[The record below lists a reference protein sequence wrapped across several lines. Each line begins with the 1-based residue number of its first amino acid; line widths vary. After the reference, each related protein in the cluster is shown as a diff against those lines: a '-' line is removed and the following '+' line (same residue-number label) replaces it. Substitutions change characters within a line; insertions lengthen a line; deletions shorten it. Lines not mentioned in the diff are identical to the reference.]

1 MLQLSMEYR
10 RNRLLRARVTAQ
22 FLVLAWFGA
31 SALSGVGFSASRSTG
46 GDSGQAAGVPASGQN
61 SEHIQQ
67 SVGTIKSIN
76 DAGIV
81 LAADSGEEVHVT
93 LQDSTRLLRVAPG
106 QKDLKSATPLQ
117 KQDLQTGDRVLVRGR
132 PSPDSSS
139 LAAVAVI
146 VMKQSDVAA
155 KQEKDREDWQK
166 RGVGGL
172 VTAVDSAAGTVS
184 ISMTSFSGSKTV
196 AIHTAKNTILRR
208 YAPNSVK
215 FDDAK
220 LAPIDQIKPGDQLRA
235 RGTKNE
241 DGSELAADEIVSG
254 TFRNLAGTIT
264 AVDPAANTLTLKDV
278 LSKQFVV
285 VKITPDAQ
293 LRKLPAEFA
302 QRIAMRLKGGAAA
315 GIPGAAAAG
324 MGGTSGGSGGGAGA
338 NARSQGGA
346 QFPGGPPGGMGEGR
360 RSGGPPDIQQILSRM
375 PPAKLAD
382 LNKGDAV
389 MIVSTEG
396 SASGEVNAITLLAGV
411 EPILTAAPSASQAL
425 MLSPWSLS
433 SSGVEAAASP

>member
-1 MLQLSMEYR
+1 MEYR
-10 RNRLLRARVTAQ
+10 WSLLSRARVLAQ
-22 FLVLAWFGA
+22 VLLLAWLGASVLSEVCFGA
-31 SALSGVGFSASRSTG
+31 SGSNGDGF
-46 GDSGQAAGVPASGQN
+46 GQAGATTSGQN
-61 SEHIQQ
+61 SERIQQ
-67 SVGTIKSIN
+67 AVGTLKSIN
-76 DAGIV
+76 DTGIV
-81 LAADSGEEVHVT
+81 LSADSGEEVHVT

-106 QKDLKSATPLQ
+106 QKDLKTATPLQ
-117 KQDLQTGDRVLVRGR
+117 KQDLQTGDRILVRGR
-132 PSPDSSS
+132 PSSDSSS
-139 LAAVAVI
+139 LTALAVI

-155 KQEKDREDWQK
+155 KKDKDREDWQK

-172 VTAVDSAAGTVS
+172 VTAVDATAGTVS
-184 ISMTSFSGSKTV
+184 ISMTSFTGSKTV
-196 AIHTAKNTILRR
+196 AIHTTKSTILRR
-208 YAPNSVK
+208 YAPSSVK

-220 LAPIDQIKPGDQLRA
+220 VAPIDQIKAGDQLRA

-241 DGSELAADEIVSG
+241 DGTELTADEVVSG
-254 TFRNLAGTIT
+254 SFRNLAGTIT
-264 AVDPAANTLTLKDV
+264 AVDSGANTLTLKDV
-278 LSKQFVV
+278 LSKQSVV

-324 MGGTSGGSGGGAGA
+324 MSGMGGGSGGGAGA
-338 NARSQGGA
+338 GSQGGA
-346 QFPGGPPGGMGEGR
+346 QGPGGPAGGMGEGR
-360 RSGGPPDIQQILSRM
+360 RNGGPPDIQQILSRM
-375 PPAKLAD
+375 PAATLAD

-396 SASGEVNAITLLAGV
+396 GASGEVTAITLLAGV

-433 SSGVEAAASP
+433 SSSVEAAASP